1 MLISEWDDFIRTSV
15 QGGDQKLALSIGVFD
30 GVHLGHQAL
39 LERISAGSCPAV
51 ITFKQNPKR
60 ITSPEHCPGDIFS
73 LKQKLAVLETLG
85 VRRTV
90 LIDFSGDFS
99 KIKGRNF
106 IDLLIKACAVDY
118 LVLGKN
124 FRCGYRLDTGAEDVR
139 AMMLEAGIKT
149 EVLAPVMESGQP
161 VSSSRIRQAVSRGDL
176 AGAARLLGR
185 NLEIDLS
192 EIPVQ
197 QKGEYE
203 SYDAVSA
210 SRIVPPDGTY
220 RILLYGA
227 DLGAGNEAE
236 ITIDNGKILIPA
248 VSGGNTFSA
257 ERVEFIPS
265 SQ

>member
-1 MLISEWDDFIRTSV
+1 MLIIEWDDFIGPSRPA
-15 QGGDQKLALSIGVFD
+15 GDQKLALSIGVFD

-39 LERISAGSCPAV
+39 LKRISAGSCPAV
-51 ITFKQNPKR
+51 ITFRQNPKR
-60 ITSPEHCPGDIFS
+60 ITNPDKCPGDIFS

-85 VRRTV
+85 IRRTV
-90 LIDFSGDFS
+90 LIDFSGDFC

-106 IDLLIKACAVDY
+106 IDFLIKACPIDY
-118 LVLGKN
+118 LVLGEN
-124 FRCGYRLDTGAEDVR
+124 FRCGCRLDTGAEDIR

-149 EVLAPVMESGQP
+149 EVLAPIMESGQP

-210 SRIVPPDGTY
+210 SRIVPTEGKY
-220 RILLYGA
+220 RTLLYGA
-227 DLGAGNEAE
+227 DSGAGIEAE
-236 ITIDNGKILIPA
+236 ITIKDGKILVPEA
-248 VSGGNTFSA
+248 AGGNTFSA